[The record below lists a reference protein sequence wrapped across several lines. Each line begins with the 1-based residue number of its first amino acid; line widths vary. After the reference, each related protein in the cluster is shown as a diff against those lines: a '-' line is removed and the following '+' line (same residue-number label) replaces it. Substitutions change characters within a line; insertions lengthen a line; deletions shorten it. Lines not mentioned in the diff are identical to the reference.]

1 MLRWSELS
9 ATSKDVLVVAAYL
22 SVGIVL
28 YWANIFSFLPVENPP
43 PLWVRV
49 GILALLCVCT
59 LWRRRAPV
67 LALGTAALPFTL
79 DLLVGASLP
88 IWLIMTDLV
97 YCVALYGSRRQAVW
111 IVRLSVLLTVVVCT
125 VAFVLTTDWRE
136 VVIALGGAA
145 VFLGT
150 PLGWALNIRQHKEI
164 AHSERERA
172 EAMTVIAELDRRA
185 AIDAERSRM
194 ARDLHDVVAGHLSA
208 IAIQS
213 EAALRIVAARGCAD
227 SPVVSTGSSHGVA
240 DHSVADVVSSIRSNS
255 TDALTEMRAMIGLL
269 RNGGE
274 GVDETRS
281 PGRIAELGRL
291 VASAGAS
298 GTEVTVSGDF
308 APGAPS
314 SRSVPAAVDHAA
326 FRIVQEALT
335 NAVVH
340 SPGQPAELDLRC
352 DHGSLRIE
360 VVNALPSTAEAST
373 HTTGH
378 TGAGLTNM
386 TQRAELLGGDLR
398 AGSNGGRWV
407 VEAVL
412 PLSTTPG
419 ASTP

>member
-1 MLRWSELS
+1 MCCDGVMLRWSELS
-9 ATSKDVLVVAAYL
+9 ATGRDVVVVAGYL
-22 SVGIVL
+22 AVGIVL
-28 YWANIFSFLPVENPP
+28 YSANIFSFLPAEDPP
-43 PLWVRV
+43 ALWVRF

-59 LWRRRAPV
+59 LCRRRAPV
-67 LALGTAALPFTL
+67 LALGAAAVPFTL
-79 DLLVGASLP
+79 DLLAGASLP

-111 IVRLSVLLTVVVCT
+111 IIRMSVLLTVVVCT
-125 VAFVLTTDWRE
+125 VVLVVTKDWRE

-172 EAMTVIAELDRRA
+172 EAVSVIAELDRRA

-213 EAALRIVAARGCAD
+213 EAALRIAAAGRSAD
-227 SPVVSTGSSHGVA
+227 SPPSAA
-240 DHSVADVVSSIRSNS
+240 DRVTDVVSSIRSNS

-269 RNGGE
+269 RHGGG

-314 SRSVPAAVDHAA
+314 ARFVPAAVDHAA

-340 SPGQPAELDLRC
+340 SPGQPVELDLRC
-352 DHGSLRIE
+352 DDDRLGIE
-360 VVNALPSTAEAST
+360 VVNTLPSTAESSA

-386 TQRAELLGGDLR
+386 TQRAELLGGAFH
-398 AGSNGGRWV
+398 AGSDGGRWI

-412 PLSTTPG
+412 PLSTTPET
-419 ASTP
+419 STP